1 MTGDTDYISTI
12 SSNGW
17 HDWIKFYDPV
27 GNSFPEDK
35 YYLRCYLGPQIYI
48 GPILTEKILKMNG
61 EVVHQSTYRS
71 FTAQELNYEEDL
83 RRDFDNKIEYNL
95 GPKATVKDFDDMNM
109 KETPTFEVYSDN
121 DVVKGTPDKPPED
134 LEPTPDLSTD
144 LYLNA

>member
-61 EVVHQSTYRS
+61 EVVHQSTYWS
-71 FTAQELNYEEDL
+71 LTTQDLNDEEDL
-83 RRDFDNKIEYNL
+83 RHEFDKKIEEKL
-95 GPKATVKDFDDMNM
+95 GPKAKVNNFDDMNM
-109 KETPTFEVYSDN
+109 EETPTFEMYGDN
-121 DVVKGTPDKPPED
+121 NGFKGTPD
-134 LEPTPDLSTD
+134 
-144 LYLNA
+144 